1 MHPVLFRL
9 LLNYSVRH
17 FRDYWQPEP
26 TAVPE
31 PGPTGPRR
39 VPQTVLPKAP
49 HKQSVRG

>member
-1 MHPVLFRL
+1 MNPVWFCL

-17 FRDYWQPEP
+17 FRNYWQPEL

-39 VPQTVLPKAP
+39 VAQTVLPKAP